1 MGTLYVVATPI
12 GNLEDL
18 TQRGARVLREV
29 EVVVA
34 EDENRAHKLL
44 AYVGTTAKLITYRE
58 DSPESREDTIVARL
72 RTGDVALIV
81 GAGTPGISDPGPDL
95 VARVRSEGLAVVPIP
110 GPSALSTALSVVSFA
125 RQPVSFLAFLP
136 ERRARRERMVLRT
149 AETSRTLVIYLSPHG
164 ASDRLTELRDW
175 LGDVPAALCRELTKM
190 HEEIR
195 ESTLSDVVDHVL
207 RNGARGEIT
216 LVIDVSSTSAEIS
229 VDQDAVKARLR
240 SLLSAGL
247 PPGKAAG
254 DVAQRLKLPR
264 DEVYRIAIK
273 LRASDPDRCGCT
285 T

>member
-18 TQRGARVLREV
+18 THRGARVLREV
-29 EVVVA
+29 DVVVA
-34 EDENRAHKLL
+34 EEVDRARKLL
-44 AYVGTTAKLITYRE
+44 AHVGTTAKLITYRE
-58 DSPESREDTIVARL
+58 DSPESREDAIVARL

-95 VARVRSEGLAVVPIP
+95 VARVRSEGMAVVPIP

-136 ERRARRERMVLRT
+136 ERRVRRERTVLLA
-149 AETSRTLVIYLSPHG
+149 AETARTLVIYLSPHG
-164 ASDRLTELRDW
+164 APDRLIELRDW
-175 LGDVPAALCRELTKM
+175 LGDLPAALCRELTKL
-190 HEEIR
+190 HEEIY
-195 ESTLSDVVDHVL
+195 ESTLSDVVEHVL

-216 LVIDVSSTSAEIS
+216 LVIDVSSSRAETSA
-229 VDQDAVKARLR
+229 DQDAVEESLR

-254 DVAQRLKLPR
+254 DVAQRLRLPR

-273 LRASDPDRCGCT
+273 LRAPEPDR
-285 T
+285 